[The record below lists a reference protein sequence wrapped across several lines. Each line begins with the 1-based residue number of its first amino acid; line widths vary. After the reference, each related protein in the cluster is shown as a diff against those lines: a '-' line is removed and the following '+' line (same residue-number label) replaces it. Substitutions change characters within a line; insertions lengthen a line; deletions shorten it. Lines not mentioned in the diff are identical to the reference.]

1 MRSFVYDA
9 LPSRVVFAPGARHG
23 TATEVAALGCR
34 KVFLIAGS
42 KEATVADEVAG
53 ELGTRLAATHIGV
66 RQHVPEALA
75 AEARAEA
82 AQAGADGVVCIGGGS
97 ATGLA
102 KAVAVETGF
111 PIIAVPTTYSGSEMT
126 PIYGLTGE
134 HKKTGRDL
142 SALPRVVLYDPELTV
157 GLPAAVSAS
166 SGFNA
171 LAHCVEALW
180 SRGANPVTALQAE
193 EAIRALSSSLPRIVA
208 APGDLEAR
216 SDALYGA
223 YLAGSAMAVAGTALH
238 HKACHVL
245 GGTWGLVHGE
255 VNAVLLPHVVAYN
268 APAVPAVIGRVGTAL
283 GLGSDGDAAGALFDL
298 ARGLGAPASLA
309 ELGLP
314 ADVLEAA
321 AEQIVAETGV
331 SNPRALDV
339 ASVLAMLR
347 QAYEGTRPPAG

>member
-9 LPSRVVFAPGARHG
+9 LPGRIVFGAGARHS
-23 TATEVAALGCR
+23 TATEVAALGCQ
-34 KVFLIAGS
+34 KVFVIAGS
-42 KEATVADEVAG
+42 NEATIAEELAG
-53 ELGTRLAATHIGV
+53 QLGTRLAATHIGV

-82 AQAGADGVVCIGGGS
+82 VRAGADGVVCIGGGS

-102 KAVAVETGF
+102 KAVAVETGL
-111 PIIAVPTTYSGSEMT
+111 PIIAIPTTYSGSEMT
-126 PIYGLTGE
+126 PVYGLTGE

-142 SALPRVVLYDPELTV
+142 RALPRVVLYDPELTV

-180 SRGANPVTALQAE
+180 SRGANPVTGLQAE
-193 EAIRALSSSLPRIVA
+193 EAIRALASSLPRVVA

-223 YLAGSAMAVAGTALH
+223 YLAGGALAVAGTALH

-245 GGTWGLVHGE
+245 GGTWSLVHGE
-255 VNAVLLPHVVAYN
+255 VNAVLLPYVVAYN
-268 APAVPAVIGRVGTAL
+268 APAVPAVIARVGTAL
-283 GLGSDGDAAGALFDL
+283 GLASNGDAAGALFDL
-298 ARGLGAPASLA
+298 ARELGAPASLA

-314 ADVLEAA
+314 ADVLEVA
-321 AEQIVAETGV
+321 AERIVEETGG
-331 SNPRALDV
+331 SNPRPVDV
-339 ASVLAMLR
+339 ASVLSMLQ
-347 QAYEGTRPPAG
+347 QAYAGTRPPAG